1 MSGALA
7 VGGALYGGINSA
19 TAANRAR
26 EEKARQRKR
35 NRAWYEYDMATPY
48 TQRADALASVQKARE
63 IFMERNKNASATA
76 AVSGATDEA
85 AARMKEDSNKAVAD
99 TMSNIAA
106 QGAVLRQEQEERFRE
121 RDERLSEQ
129 MAQDEKEKAQAIAG
143 ATTQVLKASA
153 NMMGA
158 AAAKDSGDTGSTD
171 STPVTA
177 KSEDSGDVRPAEQP
191 QQQPQQQQEQSQPN
205 PGNQPS
211 TKPDGPGASEGGS
224 TDDAYGKKEK

>member
-1 MSGALA
+1 MDPLTIIGGALSI
-7 VGGALYGGINSA
+7 GGALYGGISSA
-19 TAANRAR
+19 TAANKAR
-26 EEKARQRKR
+26 EEKARQRRR

-85 AARMKEDSNKAVAD
+85 AARMKEDSNKAIAD

-106 QGAVLRQEQEERFRE
+106 QGAVLREEQQERYRE
-121 RDERLSEQ
+121 REDRLAEQ

-143 ATTQVLKASA
+143 ATTQVMKAGA
-153 NMMGA
+153 NMMGGV
-158 AAAKDSGDTGSTD
+158 AKDSTQTGDTKVVASDKGT
-171 STPVTA
+171 VA
-177 KSEDSGDVRPAEQP
+177 AAPA
-191 QQQPQQQQEQSQPN
+191 QQE

-211 TKPDGPGASEGGS
+211 TESERPGASEGG
-224 TDDAYGKKEK
+224 TAETQPEAEEDQYGKKAK